1 VSNLTTEDKQEFM
14 DQVAGKTYDYQIS
27 IWGYGGELVY
37 GKLTKAQHD
46 FWQAQCDKTDDDGY
60 DQDDMFGNYIFDQE
74 DFEEDH
80 GITVP
85 EEAKLES
92 EWYECDDIAHTN
104 GVSLGSGY
112 ISIDKIDV
120 SEDGPFSRGQVIGEV
135 VESTDLEEFIST
147 NELDSEINELDL
159 DEVGNRDEDGHNYV
173 MYAMSVEKG
182 TFVDCHLELTKPI
195 DLSKL
200 SFQSTEYPNGDTI
213 LESILYDGEDVE
225 YEFGDTNGK
234 SMNAYV
240 MDY

>member
-1 VSNLTTEDKQEFM
+1 MSDVTVEDKQELL
-14 DQVAGKTYDYQIS
+14 DTIAGKTYDYQIS

-37 GKLTKAQHD
+37 GKLTKAQYE
-46 FWQAQCDKTDDDGY
+46 FWQAQCDKTDDAGY
-60 DQDDMFGNYIFDQE
+60 DLDEMFGNYIFDKE
-74 DFEEDH
+74 SFEEDY

-92 EWYECDDIAHTN
+92 EWYECDDFAHTN
-104 GVSLGSGY
+104 GVNLGSAY
-112 ISIDKIDV
+112 ISIDAIDAAD
-120 SEDGPFSRGQVIGEV
+120 DGPFSRGKIVGEI
-135 VESTDLEEFIST
+135 VENMDLEEFIST
-147 NELDSEINELDL
+147 NELDSEITELDL
-159 DEVGNRDEDGHNYV
+159 DEFGNRDEDGHNYV

-182 TFVDCHLELTKPI
+182 TFVDCYLQLTKPI

-200 SFQSTEYPNGDTI
+200 SFYSTEYPNGDTI
-213 LESILYDGEDVE
+213 VEGLLYDDEDVE